1 MATLHPF
8 RAVRPRPDALEE
20 IASVPYD
27 VINTE
32 EARTLAEGKPRS
44 FLHVARPE
52 IDLSPEIDV
61 HDDAVYAK
69 GAENLR
75 SFVEADYTL
84 QEDEPSVYVYRLVM
98 DGREQTGIF
107 GGVSV
112 GEYDDGTIVKHE
124 ETRPTKEDDR
134 TRHILEQQ
142 AHAEPVMFTYRD
154 EDAIH
159 DLVDRVQQSDPLYDF
174 EADDGVRHTVWKV
187 EGAEG
192 LVDAF
197 ADVDHFYIADGHH
210 RCKAASRAA
219 KRLREQDTAEHG
231 ENVPAYEVFPAVL
244 FPMSHMKILAYNR
257 LVYELP
263 EAPGA
268 FLETLSDQF
277 EVEHDIDD
285 PEPSMKGFV
294 CVYLDGAWHRVALPP
309 SRGVRVVDQLDVA
322 RLSEYILEPH
332 LDITDPRRDPN
343 IDFVGGIR
351 GTGELEQRVD
361 EGDAQLAVS
370 MYPTSI
376 EELVAVSDEGSLM
389 PPKSTWFEPKLR
401 SGLLV
406 HDFADD
412 VPEGA
417 SLELAEQKAQQE
429 A

>member
-8 RAVRPRPDALEE
+8 RAVRPRPEHLEE

-27 VINTE
+27 VISTE

-61 HDDAVYAK
+61 HDDAVYEQGSA
-69 GAENLR
+69 NLR
-75 SFVEADYTL
+75 TFVDADYTL
-84 QEDEPSVYVYRLVM
+84 QEEEPAVYVYRLVM

-134 TRHILEQQ
+134 TRHILKQQ

-154 EDAIH
+154 QDAIH
-159 DLVDRVQQSDPLYDF
+159 DLVERVQKREPLYDF
-174 EADDGVRHTVWKV
+174 EAEDGVRHTVWKV

-197 ADVDHFYIADGHH
+197 AEVDHFYIADGHH

-219 KRLREQDTAEHG
+219 QRLREQESDRDAT
-231 ENVPAYEVFPAVL
+231 PAYEVFPAVI
-244 FPMSHMKILAYNR
+244 FPMSHMDIMAYNR

-263 EAPGA
+263 GPPGA
-268 FLETLSDQF
+268 FLDTLTERF
-277 EVEHDIDD
+277 EIERDIDN
-285 PEPSMKGFV
+285 PEPSMKGVV
-294 CVYLDGAWHRVALPP
+294 CIYLDGAWHRLALPP

-322 RLSEYILEPH
+322 RLSEYVLEPH

-361 EGDAQLAVS
+361 DGEAQMAVS

-406 HDFADD
+406 HDFAED
-412 VPEGA
+412 VPDGA
-417 SLELAEQKAQQE
+417 SLELAEEKAAQ

>member
-8 RAVRPRPDALEE
+8 RAVRPRPEHLSE

-27 VINTE
+27 VISTE
-32 EARTLAEGKPRS
+32 EARSLAEGKPKS

-52 IDLSPEIDV
+52 IDLSPDVDV
-61 HDDAVYAK
+61 HDDAVYEQ
-69 GAENLR
+69 GATNLR
-75 SFVEADYTL
+75 QFVEADYTV
-84 QEDEPSVYVYRLVM
+84 QEDEPAVYVYRLVM

-112 GEYDDGTIVKHE
+112 SEYDDGTIVKHE
-124 ETRPTKEDDR
+124 ETRPAKEDDR
-134 TRHILEQQ
+134 TRHILQQQ

-154 EDAIH
+154 QEAIH
-159 DLVDRVQQSDPLYDF
+159 ELVDRVQKGDPLYDF
-174 EADDGVRHTVWKV
+174 EAEDGVRHTVWKV

-197 ADVDHFYIADGHH
+197 QEVEHFYIADGHH

-219 KRLREQDTAEHG
+219 ARLREQDPDRGDGRRE
-231 ENVPAYEVFPAVL
+231 YEVFPAVL
-244 FPMSHMKILAYNR
+244 FPMSHMKIMAYNR

-263 EAPGA
+263 VPPAD
-268 FLETLSDQF
+268 FLDLLSDRF
-277 EVEHDIDD
+277 EIEHDVED
-285 PEPSMKGFV
+285 PVPSMKGVV
-294 CVYLDGAWHRVALPP
+294 CLYLDGAWHRMTLPP

-322 RLSEYILEPH
+322 RLSEYVLEPH

-351 GTGELEQRVD
+351 GTDELTQRVD
-361 EGDAQLAVS
+361 EGEADLAVS

-401 SGLLV
+401 SGLLI
-406 HDFADD
+406 HDFAGD
-412 VPEGA
+412 VPEEA
-417 SLELAEQKAQQE
+417 SLSPAV
-429 A
+429 